1 MTTIDIDH
9 FLRNDD
15 IQQLLDAAE
24 QAGSLRAVEL
34 AEVIEAHE
42 LDSLEQDALMR
53 ELEQRG
59 IEVVGRA
66 EGRGAAR
73 RGAGAPAAARGRAQE
88 TTTDALQLF
97 LREAGRHQLLTA
109 AQEVELAKKIERGD
123 AQAKQHMIQ
132 ANLRLVVSIAKNYRN
147 QGLPFLDLIQEGT
160 LGLIRA
166 VEKFDWRRGFKFST
180 YATWWI
186 RQAVARALA
195 DKARTIR
202 MPVHIVERLQK
213 MNRAERTLWTQL
225 GREPTLEEIAEE
237 ASLPLQQAIEVRAAA
252 RASTSLDQ
260 PVGETEDAVFGDFVA
275 GDGPLPEE
283 EVEVSLRSQALREA
297 LEALADRERQV
308 VVLRYGL
315 ADAEPKTLEEIGRR
329 LGLTRE
335 RVRQIELD
343 SLKRLASLRE
353 MESVGCSRSA
363 LAVERQPSALP
374 SKRRAARRLRRIRST
389 PTRVAP
395 RRGAAGRVARC
406 PSEATSAARA
416 RLEQL
421 PAELAR
427 VGGRGGR
434 ASERRVHLQQP
445 ARAPRARRRAPGRPS
460 TASERSGCAITG
472 CSPCASACAASA
484 RSRSAGPDER
494 HLHQHRSPCP
504 SSCVAA
510 RILVEQRAG
519 TASARSRAAA
529 RARAGRRRARRT
541 RRGRAARARAVS
553 GSCGQTC
560 GVAKRTRVPWSA
572 RASRQSDAP
581 SSTRAARRRR
591 PDGHDVRVDSRRKR
605 LAHLASVPAGWP
617 RATS

>member
-9 FLRNDD
+9 LLSNEE

-24 QAGSLRAVEL
+24 QAGSLRAAEL
-34 AEVIEAHE
+34 AEIVEAHE
-42 LDSLEQDALMR
+42 LDPLEQDALMR

-59 IEVVGRA
+59 IELA
-66 EGRGAAR
+66 EEPPADEPPPPPP
-73 RGAGAPAAARGRAQE
+73 PAAATPQE

-97 LREAGRHQLLTA
+97 LREAGRHNLLTA

-123 AQAKQHMIQ
+123 MQAKQQMIQ
-132 ANLRLVVSIAKNYRN
+132 SNLRLVVSIAKNYRN

-225 GREPTLEEIAEE
+225 GREPTLEEIADE

-260 PVGETEDAVFGDFVA
+260 PVGETDDAVFGDFVA
-275 GDGPLPEE
+275 GEGPLPEE
-283 EVEVSLRSQALREA
+283 QVEVSLRSQALREA
-297 LEALADRERQV
+297 LEALTERERQV
-308 VVLRYGL
+308 VILRYGL

-353 MESVGCSRSA
+353 MESVG
-363 LAVERQPSALP
+363 L
-374 SKRRAARRLRRIRST
+374 
-389 PTRVAP
+389 
-395 RRGAAGRVARC
+395 
-406 PSEATSAARA
+406 
-416 RLEQL
+416 
-421 PAELAR
+421 
-427 VGGRGGR
+427 
-434 ASERRVHLQQP
+434 
-445 ARAPRARRRAPGRPS
+445 
-460 TASERSGCAITG
+460 
-472 CSPCASACAASA
+472 
-484 RSRSAGPDER
+484 
-494 HLHQHRSPCP
+494 
-504 SSCVAA
+504 
-510 RILVEQRAG
+510 
-519 TASARSRAAA
+519 
-529 RARAGRRRARRT
+529 
-541 RRGRAARARAVS
+541 
-553 GSCGQTC
+553 
-560 GVAKRTRVPWSA
+560 
-572 RASRQSDAP
+572 
-581 SSTRAARRRR
+581 
-591 PDGHDVRVDSRRKR
+591 
-605 LAHLASVPAGWP
+605 
-617 RATS
+617 